1 MADLLVRGGK
11 KLKGKITPAGNK
23 NSALPCLCATLL
35 TNETVTIRNF
45 PDLTDVNKLVDLMT
59 KMGSQIEWDKEKS
72 VIKINNSKFKEDF
85 GDKGFP
91 LGMRGAVLLL
101 GPLVS
106 RMKKIEIAEEIGG
119 CSLGIRELDPHLE
132 VLEALGAQIYTNGNI
147 KINSN
152 GRLKGAFLW
161 QDYMS
166 VTTTENFIMAA
177 AMAQGES
184 TMVNAAS
191 EPHVQDLCE
200 LLISMGAKING
211 VGASK
216 ISITG
221 VDKLHGADFT
231 ISSDHHEITTLLAL
245 GAMTGGEIEVENSEP
260 EHFPLIKKAFGK
272 FNVDILYKE
281 DKAIVKQNKEL
292 EIIQPY
298 TKNLLQKLE
307 AAPWP
312 YFPTDLMPL
321 MIALAVKSEGSIMFW
336 NKLYEGG
343 LFWIP
348 EMIKFG
354 AHIVMCDPHRIIVYG
369 NKPLKPAEVN
379 APHII
384 RATVALMMTALSI
397 EGESIIR
404 NADSIKRAH
413 PNFIENLNTLGAD
426 LEWIE

>member
-1 MADLLVRGGK
+1 MADLVVRGGN
-11 KLKGKITPAGNK
+11 KLRGELTPAGNK
-23 NSALPCLCATLL
+23 NSALPVLCATLL
-35 TNETVTIRNF
+35 TDDTITIRNF
-45 PDLTDVNKLVDLMT
+45 PDLTDVNKLVDLLRS
-59 KMGSQIEWDKEKS
+59 MGSKIDWDKENCT
-72 VIKINNSKFKEDF
+72 IKVNNSNFDENLKE
-85 GDKGFP
+85 KGFP

-101 GPLVS
+101 GPLIA
-106 RMKKIEIAEEIGG
+106 RIGNIEVKEEIGG

-132 VLEALGAQIYTNGNI
+132 VLEKLGAQINTNGSLQ
-147 KINSN
+147 INSN

-166 VTTTENFIMAA
+166 VTTTENFVMAA
-177 AMAQGES
+177 ATAQGQS

-200 LLISMGAKING
+200 MLCLMGAKIDG
-211 VGASK
+211 IGTSK
-216 ISITG
+216 ITVHG

-231 ISSDHHEITTLLAL
+231 VSSDHHEITTLLAL
-245 GAMTGGEIEVENSEP
+245 GAMTKGEIKVNNSEP
-260 EHFPLIKKAFGK
+260 EHFPLITKAFAK
-272 FNVDILYKE
+272 FNVDINYQE
-281 DKAIVKQNKEL
+281 DTAIVKQDEEL
-292 EIIQPY
+292 RIIQPY

-321 MIALAVKSEGSIMFW
+321 MIALAVKSEGSMMFW

-343 LFWIP
+343 FFWIP

-354 AHIVMCDPHRIIVYG
+354 AHLVMCDPHRIIVYG
-369 NKPLKPAEVN
+369 NKPLKPANVN
-379 APHII
+379 SPHII
-384 RATVALMMTALSI
+384 RATVALMMTALTI
-397 EGESIIR
+397 EGESTIG

-413 PNFIENLNTLGAD
+413 PRFVENLKTLGAD